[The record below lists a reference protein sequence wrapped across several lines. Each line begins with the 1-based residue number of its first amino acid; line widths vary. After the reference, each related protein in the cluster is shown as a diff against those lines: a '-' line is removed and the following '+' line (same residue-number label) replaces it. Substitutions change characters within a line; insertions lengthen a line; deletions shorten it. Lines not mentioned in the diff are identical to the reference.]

1 MTRRAV
7 SACPYPEGAAA
18 GNTVDADTY
27 FPGGMGQG
35 LMDSAPH
42 VITCSLNPSSLS

>member
-1 MTRRAV
+1 MSRRAV
-7 SACPYPEGAAA
+7 FSCPYPEGAAA

-35 LMDSAPH
+35 LMDSARH
-42 VITCSLNPSSLS
+42 VITRSLNHGSLS